1 MADNQ
6 NKIPDDTIEH
16 LVSKNSINQDL
27 YTDIESYGFKYIN
40 HQKNYLITTAVFPI
54 FALFVQVFNLIHTI
68 GQINRPPPEQIPL
81 PPLHPQ
87 NIYNIL
93 APIIIFIII
102 ASFALVKFVFLY
114 IWMKKVHRYEI
125 QQKLITKLNKN
136 TVENSDDYSDIQN
149 SIGLTQIFY
158 DIVDH
163 MQLIRI
169 VFILMNI
176 AFIFYIQ
183 WTLTFLLS
191 FFGIIPRLNQNP
203 SNYFHYINIIAE
215 FGLLFYMV
223 FEWKHFLKWNRKLK
237 KINELEKKIYAEL
250 EM

>member
-1 MADNQ
+1 MSDNPE
-6 NKIPDDTIEH
+6 KTSDYAKEH
-16 LVSKNSINQDL
+16 LIPESDANQDL

-40 HQKNYLITTAVFPI
+40 NQKNYLITTAIFPI
-54 FALFVQVFNLIHTI
+54 FALIVQIFNLIHTI
-68 GQINRPPPEQIPL
+68 DRINRPPPDQLVL

-114 IWMKKVHRYEI
+114 IWMKKVHKYEI
-125 QQKLITKLNKN
+125 QQKIVLKFNENNDETTELQD
-136 TVENSDDYSDIQN
+136 TV
-149 SIGLTQIFY
+149 GLTQIFY

-169 VFILMNI
+169 VFIIMNI
-176 AFIFYIQ
+176 AYIFYIQ
-183 WTLTFLLS
+183 WTLNFFLS
-191 FFGIIPRLNQNP
+191 FFGILPKPNQRP
-203 SNYFHYINIIAE
+203 SDFFHYINIITE
-215 FGLLFYMV
+215 FGLLFYMI

-237 KINELEKKIYAEL
+237 KIDELEKKIYAEL
-250 EM
+250 DM